1 MDRETGGCQHRRVW
15 RRGSSGVMLRRGN
28 SVREYHRLGRNWCL
42 HLRVEERQICKIP
55 PIVVCLI
62 VVYSIAHA
70 GSDGT
75 RRRTGGE
82 VKGKYANGVGSQS
95 SCIHTPHSSTASSWL
110 NWPTRR
116 LKWTRP
122 FRRKTNSGF
131 CACAVTF
138 RVGSTPYVS
147 AFSLRYGPCRG
158 FPSTIRHFRPFET
171 YVRPL
176 SRSDSNP

>member
-1 MDRETGGCQHRRVW
+1 MLVNWFGGWSVTPCSNLTWSIRHASVFVVLCCFCGNCHVLSYSDSSCCVILNTNDVLKESNTTLQCIVW
-15 RRGSSGVMLRRGN
+15 
-28 SVREYHRLGRNWCL
+28 
-42 HLRVEERQICKIP
+42 QILKCC
-55 PIVVCLI
+55 VC
-62 VVYSIAHA
+62 IAHA
-70 GSDGT
+70 GSYGT

-122 FRRKTNSGF
+122 FRRKANSGF

-138 RVGSTPYVS
+138 RVGSTTNCKH
-147 AFSLRYGPCRG
+147 SLVLLRMG
-158 FPSTIRHFRPFET
+158 
-171 YVRPL
+171 
-176 SRSDSNP
+176 